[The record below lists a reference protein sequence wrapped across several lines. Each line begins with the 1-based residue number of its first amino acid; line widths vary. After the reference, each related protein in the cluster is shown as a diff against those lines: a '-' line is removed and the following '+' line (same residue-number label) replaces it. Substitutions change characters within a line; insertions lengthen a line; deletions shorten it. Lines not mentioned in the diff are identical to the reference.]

1 MLAWGVNRD
10 ATKPRQALHPNFHS
24 NVFARMKFC
33 ARSNAQKRIRAAQ
46 SVERVRLLPTD
57 RSKTGC
63 PKVTAQV
70 MRSIAVVF
78 HIARKRADYF
88 RQEKLIAARKHHCEQ
103 SRSDKFQERDEG

>member
-1 MLAWGVNRD
+1 MLARSVNRD
-10 ATKPRQALHPNFHS
+10 ATKPTQALRPNFHS

-46 SVERVRLLPTD
+46 SIERVRLLPTD
-57 RSKTGC
+57 RSKTGYT
-63 PKVTAQV
+63 KVAAQI

-88 RQEKLIAARKHHCEQ
+88 RQEKLIAAREHHFEQ
-103 SRSDKFQERDEG
+103 SRPDKF